1 MLVRP
6 LVQIGNFAQQS
17 LGIGD
22 ILAMGENYPA
32 TIATQNIPAVTGAM
46 LLNSLLKRN
55 EGGASADVLDT
66 AANIVAAIQAAA
78 NGQQIPN
85 GLTWRHRVIN
95 LAAFAITYTA
105 TANTGSTVIAN
116 GVVNASSVKDFL
128 CTVPVSAPVQNVPL
142 TTVNATAVLS
152 LPAGTLQ
159 NAYPPAGLAA
169 LQVGQVVT
177 NAQAGQQGNTITAIN
192 IAAGTVTMSGN
203 SNATNAAAV
212 NFIFSPTFTFE
223 GIGQG
228 LL

>member
-1 MLVRP
+1 MLARP
-6 LVQIGNFAQQS
+6 LVFVGNQAQP
-17 LGIGD
+17 LGIAD
-22 ILAMGENYPA
+22 ILAAGENYPA
-32 TIATQNIPAVTGAM
+32 TIATQNIAAVTGAM
-46 LLNSLLKRN
+46 LLNTLLKRN
-55 EGGASADVLDT
+55 PGGASADVLDT

-78 NGQQIPN
+78 NGQQVPN

-95 LAAFAITYTA
+95 LPAFALTYTA
-105 TANTGSTVIAN
+105 TANTGSTVVAN

-128 CTVPVSAPVQNVPL
+128 CSIPVPAALQNVAL
-142 TTVNATAVLS
+142 TSVNGTAVLS
-152 LPAGTLQ
+152 LPAGTLV

-177 NAQAGQQGNTITAIN
+177 NAQAGQQGNTIAAIN